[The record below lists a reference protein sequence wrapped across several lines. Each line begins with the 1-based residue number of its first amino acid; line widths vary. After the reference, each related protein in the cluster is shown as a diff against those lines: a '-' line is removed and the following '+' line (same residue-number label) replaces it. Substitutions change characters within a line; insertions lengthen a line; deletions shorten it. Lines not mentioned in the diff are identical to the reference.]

1 MVSNFCLSNVCS
13 STSSELSGSRG
24 VCFYKSPHLL
34 YIEIFTFDVF
44 TSVKCQPQRWIEF
57 HCPFYLN
64 HSLSVSVWSF
74 WNILT
79 YCFDGRC
86 HATIDFSFNPLSA
99 RNRALSCI
107 TTFPRSFHSST
118 SEDDTFSE
126 LGSPVPKAPTHA
138 RKLKLMTE
146 KPEPY
151 LVCS

>member
-1 MVSNFCLSNVCS
+1 MYVVLLPQNCQVQGEYVSTKVLTCYTLKFSLLTFSLLS
-13 STSSELSGSRG
+13 
-24 VCFYKSPHLL
+24 
-34 YIEIFTFDVF
+34 
-44 TSVKCQPQRWIEF
+44 SVNHNDEFEF
-57 HCPFYLN
+57 HCPFYMN

-118 SEDDTFSE
+118 SDDDTFSE